1 MPLVGLEKVVG
12 PDPFKMVS
20 GKMFDASVA
29 RARGQTI
36 GRTVLAQPTADR

>member
-29 RARGQTI
+29 KAMGQTME
-36 GRTVLAQPTADR
+36 RTVFAQPTADR